1 MSFGVHQFTNP
12 MKTQILQPRLHWT
25 KLSRL
30 LARVTKPFTAFL
42 LIILTIISVGIIRP
56 ALSQPAGNNNQESGS
71 QGSLMFPLTIYRE
84 RLKMVGGSE
93 QISFQ
98 PVGIG
103 ESFAVPSGSPII
115 VGNPPFPY
123 QFTKAYFYV
132 KSNDKREFKE
142 IIRKDSELS
151 SIILESNPNSSTGKL
166 VVEASPPT
174 IAPEITSSSNAA
186 EKQVL
191 NASNAIHFE
200 IKNAPEY
207 VANANNSANQN
218 QLFIWKPSSDIFEI
232 TTSGN
237 LNQYGTLSLKQP
249 VVPNN
254 AKEIHL
260 TVLLGNQIIS
270 RIELKQ
276 TANAN
281 EWIVNKTENMLKIKS
296 YHRDELSISN
306 HFGSIAFALLTALCS
321 YALIAW
327 AVFWYRTRN
336 STSESS
342 RNQNPSLNDLN
353 PLFIASGINGKV
365 SLSRLQLLWFTIL
378 VMSVLVFVFIQ
389 TGSLSD
395 LPESVLALLG
405 VSASGTIL
413 SGLTTVNKDRL
424 SFENWQWLKDQG
436 WLAGN
441 RTPTRWTDLL
451 LDEDG
456 SLNIYKFQLLFS
468 SILVGIALVLFG
480 GNNLLGFK
488 IPANFAQLL
497 GLSNI
502 AYVLGKVV
510 TPTGMP
516 ELDKKIADLVT
527 MEKGLKA
534 STIAGSLPKNEE
546 LANYLVQARNV
557 AGMTKVAFADMGGTK
572 FDEIKNVSDNDLM
585 PPWVPANWLIP
596 SHSASPSDPTLQG
609 LLQDRTD
616 GSRAQP
622 DGFALR

>member
-1 MSFGVHQFTNP
+1 
-12 MKTQILQPRLHWT
+12 
-25 KLSRL
+25 
-30 LARVTKPFTAFL
+30 
-42 LIILTIISVGIIRP
+42 
-56 ALSQPAGNNNQESGS
+56 
-71 QGSLMFPLTIYRE
+71 MFPLTIYRE
-84 RLKMVGGSE
+84 RLKMVGGNE

-115 VGNPPFPY
+115 VGNPPYPY
-123 QFTKAYFYV
+123 QFTKAYFYA
-132 KSNDKREFKE
+132 KNNDKREFKE
-142 IIRKDSELS
+142 IIRKDGELS

-174 IAPEITSSSNAA
+174 IAPEITSSGNAA

-200 IKNAPEY
+200 VKNATEY
-207 VANANNSANQN
+207 VANATNSANQN

-237 LNQYGTLSLKQP
+237 LNQYGTLSLKQS
-249 VVPNN
+249 VAPNN

-270 RIELKQ
+270 RIELKP

-281 EWIVNKTENMLKIKS
+281 EWIVNKTENMLKLKS

-546 LANYLVQARNV
+546 EELANYLLQARNV
-557 AGMTKVAFADMGGTK
+557 AGMTKIAFTDMGGTK